1 MSVRLRDRDYR
12 QSGLVH
18 RHRVVP
24 AVVVPFFFICPIQP
38 GHSGR
43 CVVTD
48 QANRRL

>member
-24 AVVVPFFFICPIQP
+24 AIVVPFSSFALYNQGI
-38 GHSGR
+38 
-43 CVVTD
+43 VVD
-48 QANRRL
+48 V